1 MYGVT
6 LFYKICCLLLH
17 CPIKALILEN
27 SDLWVQRQFTI
38 ILIFPTANFMPV
50 AHIMGF
56 FYWILLLRSLGFQ
69 RWLPKRLLQVSQSIR
84 TVVTQEL
91 LSNLN
96 SRDFVLFC
104 STLQNNKEFHPWVG
118 SWDWTK
124 FVCSLE
130 KDVWNK
136 LFTRSFILISSIIN
150 T

>member
-1 MYGVT
+1 MTAAG
-6 LFYKICCLLLH
+6 FSKYKDSGNPRI
-17 CPIKALILEN
+17 A
-27 SDLWVQRQFTI
+27 T
-38 ILIFPTANFMPV
+38 
-50 AHIMGF
+50 
-56 FYWILLLRSLGFQ
+56 
-69 RWLPKRLLQVSQSIR
+69 
-84 TVVTQEL
+84 L